1 MVDVEPVRFPQ
12 TSLIGPCGEHR
23 PSDTRDRH
31 YIVEARDLMYL
42 RSLPELQGDTFRP
55 DF

>member
-23 PSDTRDRH
+23 PSDTCDGH
-31 YIVEARDLMYL
+31 YIVEARELMYL